1 MANRWG
7 NNGSSNRLYF
17 FGFQNNCSWWLY
29 YEIKRRL
36 LLERIAMT
44 NLASILKS
52 RDIAL
57 SIKVCLV
64 KAVVFPVV
72 MYGCVSWTIKKAE
85 CCRIDAFDLWCWRL
99 LRVPL
104 TGRRSSQ
111 SILKEISPEYSLEG
125 PLLKL
130 KHQYFGH
137 LMQRN
142 DPLENTLMLDM
153 IEIWRRR
160 GWQRMKWLDCIT
172 DSMDMSLIKL
182 RELVMDREAWCAS
195 VHGAAK
201 SWTRLS
207 ERTDWIECSSLISPY
222 PCLLPHSP
230 TKVFSLYLH
239 VICYLP
245 YRVFITVFINSI
257 CMH

>member
-44 NLASILKS
+44 NLDSILKS

-160 GWQRMKWLDCIT
+160 GWQRMKWLDCII
-172 DSMDMSLIKL
+172 DSCPLSQWCHPTISSSVVPFSSCLQYFPASGSFPTSW
-182 RELVMDREAWCAS
+182 LVASGGQRIGASAS
-195 VHGAAK
+195 VLPMNIKG
-201 SWTRLS
+201 WFPLGLTG
-207 ERTDWIECSSLISPY
+207 LIS
-222 PCLLPHSP
+222 LLY
-230 TKVFSLYLH
+230 K
-239 VICYLP
+239 
-245 YRVFITVFINSI
+245 
-257 CMH
+257 